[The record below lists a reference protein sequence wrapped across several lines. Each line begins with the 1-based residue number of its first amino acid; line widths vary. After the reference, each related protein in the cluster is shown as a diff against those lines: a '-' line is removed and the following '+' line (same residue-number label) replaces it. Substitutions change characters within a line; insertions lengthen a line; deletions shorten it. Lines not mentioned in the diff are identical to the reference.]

1 MHVGDYQLEDTIHI
15 PFTTRAFATG
25 IPTVLAGTPLIDI
38 YEDGS
43 TTQVVVAESLTVD
56 FDSVVGLNLITIT
69 ATAASG
75 FEAGKSYFAIIE
87 AGTVGGVSVIG
98 EVVGHFTIARAGAGA
113 LTELENA
120 TDGLSALKTLIDTID
135 DLLDTEIPAITAAV
149 ITNATGADI
158 AADIIALKAETV
170 LILAD
175 TGTTLQAELDAIQ
188 AAVITNAAG
197 VDIAADIIA
206 LKAETVLILEDTGT
220 TLQGEL
226 DGIQADTEDLQTQIG
241 TAGAGLTDLGGMS
254 AGMTAEVNAEVV
266 DVLTVDTMALPGQA
280 APSNTPTIEEAI
292 SWLYKAFR
300 NRKTQTATQ
309 WNLYND
315 AQDTIDSKATVS
327 DDATTAIKQ
336 EIVSGP

>member
-25 IPTVLAGTPLIDI
+25 IPTVLAGTPLIDV

-43 TTQVVVAESLTVD
+43 TTQVVTGESLTVD
-56 FDSVVGLNLITIT
+56 FDAVVGLNLITIT
-69 ATAASG
+69 ATAATG

-98 EVVGHFTIARAGAGA
+98 EVVGHFTIERAGAGA

-120 TDGLSALKTLIDTID
+120 TDGL
-135 DLLDTEIPAITAAV
+135 
-149 ITNATGADI
+149 
-158 AADIIALKAETV
+158 TV
-170 LILAD
+170 L
-175 TGTTLQAELDAIQ
+175 
-188 AAVITNAAG
+188 
-197 VDIAADIIA
+197 
-206 LKAETVLILEDTGT
+206 KS
-220 TLQGEL
+220 EL

-254 AGMTAEVNAEVV
+254 TGMKAEVNVEAK
-266 DVLTVDTMALPGQA
+266 DVMDTDTITLPGQE
-280 APSNTPTIEEAI
+280 APPLAPTAFEAI
-292 SWLYKAFR
+292 AWLYKAFR
-300 NRKTQTATQ
+300 NRKDQTATLWQ
-309 WNLYND
+309 LYADDESTVD
-315 AQDTIDSKATVS
+315 AKATAS